1 MLKFAAKRFAPKCM
15 FAAALMSAA
24 FVAQAQQKLVPAQ
37 SEIVFI
43 SKQMGVPVDGKFT
56 KFDVQSTFDPKKPE
70 ASKINFTVDL
80 LSAAIG
86 AKETEAELKKPGWFD
101 SLKLPS
107 ATFASSTVKAL
118 GGGKFEVAG
127 KLSIKSIV
135 RDVLVPVTITQK
147 DGVTRAEGSFVLKR
161 LDFKIGDGEWNDTSL
176 VANDVQVNV
185 KLALTGVPVM

>member
-1 MLKFAAKRFAPKCM
+1 MLKFAVSLM
-15 FAAALMSAA
+15 FAALACAPA
-24 FVAQAQQKLVPAQ
+24 FAQQKLIPAQ

-80 LSAAIG
+80 LSAATG

-101 SLKLPS
+101 SLKLPN
-107 ATFASSTVKAL
+107 ATFTSSTVKAVAA
-118 GGGKFEVAG
+118 GRFEVAG
-127 KLSIKSIV
+127 KLSIKNIV
-135 RDVLVPVTITQK
+135 RDVVVPVNITQK
-147 DGVTRAEGSFVLKR
+147 DGITRAEGAFTLKR
-161 LDFKIGDGEWNDTSL
+161 LEFKIGDGEWNDTSL
-176 VANDVQVNV
+176 VANDVQVKL

>member
-1 MLKFAAKRFAPKCM
+1 MLKFAAKKFAPKFV
-15 FAAALMSAA
+15 FAAALFSAA
-24 FVAQAQQKLVPAQ
+24 FVAQAQQKLIPAQ

-80 LSAAIG
+80 LSASIG

-101 SLKLPS
+101 SLKLPN
-107 ATFASSTVKAL
+107 ATFASNAVKAL
-118 GGGKFEVAG
+118 GGDRFEVAG
-127 KLSIKSIV
+127 KLSIKNIV
-135 RDVLVPVTITQK
+135 RDVVVPVTLTQK
-147 DGVTRAEGSFVLKR
+147 DGVTRAEGGFVLKR

-176 VANDVQVNV
+176 VANDVQVKL
-185 KLALTGVPVM
+185 KLALTGVPPL

>member
-1 MLKFAAKRFAPKCM
+1 MSMKLWFKSTAV
-15 FAAALMSAA
+15 AALCALA
-24 FVAQAQQKLVPAQ
+24 LPALAQQKLIPAQ

-70 ASKINFTVDL
+70 ASKVNFTVDL
-80 LSAAIG
+80 TSVATG

-101 SLKLPS
+101 SLRLPN
-107 ATFASSTVKAL
+107 ATFASNAVKAL
-118 GGGKFEVAG
+118 GGGKFEIAG
-127 KLSIKSIV
+127 KLSIKSLA
-135 RDVLVPVTITQK
+135 RDVIVPVTVTQK

-176 VANDVQVNV
+176 VANDVQVKV
-185 KLALTGVPVM
+185 KLALTGVPAL